1 MNKKRLQKLEPF
13 FAVSKHRANRIFH
26 KFTFSSWLQQI
37 LILGDSSQLHQ
48 TVLGRH
54 EQRAADFL
62 AGLEAIHKH
71 QCEPFP
77 FFRREVRLEVVHR
90 KKKLPQ

>member
-37 LILGDSSQLHQ
+37 LILGDSSQCDTLCTRDNVIGQSAMKLMKLEMPHGTEPREAFCNQ
-48 TVLGRH
+48 KTVTNIL
-54 EQRAADFL
+54 Q
-62 AGLEAIHKH
+62 
-71 QCEPFP
+71 
-77 FFRREVRLEVVHR
+77 
-90 KKKLPQ
+90 